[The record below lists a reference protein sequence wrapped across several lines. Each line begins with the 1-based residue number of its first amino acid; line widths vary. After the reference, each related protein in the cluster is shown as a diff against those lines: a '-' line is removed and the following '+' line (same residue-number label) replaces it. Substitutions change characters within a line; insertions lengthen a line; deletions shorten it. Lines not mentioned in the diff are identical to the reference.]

1 MICYLISLLL
11 GANLSFLKLLQKY
24 LVIILPF
31 QTTNPDEPFRH
42 FPAFLT
48 IFQIDY
54 INIFN
59 TITIAGIHRILLLTE
74 NTSNSLAGK
83 WHGAKLSLK
92 MSFET

>member
-1 MICYLISLLL
+1 MFIKTNYYTKKIYVIDICFFLI
-11 GANLSFLKLLQKY
+11 K
-24 LVIILPF
+24 
-31 QTTNPDEPFRH
+31 RH